1 MVPMKTE
8 DTIMA
13 EYLLNGGKMLSK
25 TCKDCGAPLFE
36 TKDGICCVV
45 CREIGPPGQKA
56 AESDDVRGATR
67 TAEEEP
73 VHAERLHTGSCSE
86 GLEEEIEK
94 AILVLCRRVGT
105 ESRAEDCYLLMKGIR
120 KGMQALRDL

>member
-1 MVPMKTE
+1 MKTE

-36 TKDGICCVV
+36 TKDGVCCVV
-45 CREIGPPGQKA
+45 CRELGAPGTTTP
-56 AESDDVRGATR
+56 ESEGESPSR
-67 TAEEEP
+67 TTENEP
-73 VHAERLHTGSCSE
+73 EQPKQPERLHAGPCSE
-86 GLEEEIEK
+86 EVAEEIEK
-94 AILVLCRRVGT
+94 AIVALCRRVPT

-120 KGMQALRDL
+120 KGVQALRDL

>member
-1 MVPMKTE
+1 MKTE

-45 CREIGPPGQKA
+45 CKEIGPPGQK
-56 AESDDVRGATR
+56 
-67 TAEEEP
+67 TAEGGDVQPPSRFAEEAP

-94 AILVLCRRVGT
+94 AIRVLCRRVGT

>member
-1 MVPMKTE
+1 MKTE

-25 TCKDCGAPLFE
+25 TCTECGAPLFE

-45 CREIGPPGQKA
+45 CKEIGPPETKPSEGG
-56 AESDDVRGATR
+56 VRTPPR
-67 TAEEEP
+67 DEEKNSVQP
-73 VHAERLHTGSCSE
+73 ERLHAGSCSDHV
-86 GLEEEIEK
+86 EEEIEK
-94 AILVLCRRVGT
+94 AILVLCRRVET

-120 KGMQALRDL
+120 KGVQALRDL

>member
-1 MVPMKTE
+1 MKTE

-25 TCKDCGAPLFE
+25 TCTDCGAPLFE

-45 CREIGPPGQKA
+45 CKEIGPPGQKT
-56 AESDDVRGATR
+56 AEGDVQPPSR

-73 VHAERLHTGSCSE
+73 VHPERLHAGSCSDHVA
-86 GLEEEIEK
+86 EEIEK
-94 AILVLCRRVGT
+94 AILCLCRRVET

-120 KGMQALRDL
+120 KGVQALRDL

>member
-1 MVPMKTE
+1 MKTE